1 MGLSEA
7 SINQHKLEILSGE
20 RFQFGE
26 NWKRFLGALTEQQI
40 QAAEKSLKDMLGVKD
55 LREKSFLDV
64 GSGSGLLSLVA
75 RRLGARVHS
84 FDYDPQSV
92 ACTIELR
99 RLYFHNDNRWI
110 VESGSALDEE
120 YLKGLG
126 TFDIVYSWGVLH
138 HTGQMWQALRNVHS
152 LVKPGGQLFIAIYND
167 QGWIS
172 TYWKCVKTAYNRN
185 PAFRVAAILT
195 HLPHE
200 IIAPLIVRI
209 ITNR

>member
-20 RFQFGE
+20 RFQVGE
-26 NWKRFLGALTEQQI
+26 NWKRLLGALTEQQI

-92 ACTIELR
+92 ACTIELKR
-99 RLYFHNDNRWI
+99 RYFPDDPEWR
-110 VESGSALDEE
+110 VDRASALDEN
-120 YLKGLG
+120 YLKTIG
-126 TFDIVYSWGVLH
+126 TFDVVYSWGVLH
-138 HTGQMWQALRNVHS
+138 HTGAMWQALENVE
-152 LVKPGGQLFIAIYND
+152 IA
-167 QGWIS
+167 
-172 TYWKCVKTAYNRN
+172 VEPR
-185 PAFRVAAILT
+185 
-195 HLPHE
+195 
-200 IIAPLIVRI
+200 
-209 ITNR
+209 

>member
-99 RLYFHNDNRWI
+99 RLYVPADDNWV
-110 VESGSALDEE
+110 VEQGSALDAD
-120 YLKGLG
+120 YLKSLG
-126 TFDIVYSWGVLH
+126 EFDVVY
-138 HTGQMWQALRNVHS
+138 
-152 LVKPGGQLFIAIYND
+152 
-167 QGWIS
+167 
-172 TYWKCVKTAYNRN
+172 
-185 PAFRVAAILT
+185 
-195 HLPHE
+195 E
-200 IIAPLIVRI
+200 IGRAHV
-209 ITNR
+209 